1 MAGIGDIV
9 QKAFYLGVGL
19 ASYTAERAGSTLQEL
34 RTQAQKLADEMV
46 SRGEM
51 TTEEA
56 RKYVDEM
63 IKQAEQQPPIQES
76 ETSDSQSKEPR
87 LIEIV
92 VEDEEAQQSNPEN
105 IDSLRQQVQSLQDEL
120 RKLKRDG

>member
-1 MAGIGDIV
+1 MAGLGDIV

-19 ASYTAERAGSTLQEL
+19 ASYAAEKAGSNLAEL
-34 RTQAQKLADEMV
+34 KVQAQKLADEMV
-46 SRGEM
+46 ARGEM

-63 IKQAEQQPPIQES
+63 IQQAQQPIQEAGS
-76 ETSDSQSKEPR
+76 ESEQRKEPR

-92 VEDEEAQQSNPEN
+92 VEDEESQKPEPEN